1 MGNFYLKK
9 GNPHS
14 FKVSVFLLKLKMFHR
29 ENRRRGSYGVQSEHW
44 QNKSVLMSERTL
56 TSNCFCLFKPVKKK
70 KIKREVKILENLRGG
85 TNIINLIDTVKD
97 PVVGACGAVW
107 VVGLPSFW
115 LCARFLY
122 LSMVPR
128 LFYIPGSFPWLTR
141 GKFCTLQICYKK
153 AETTAFQLLSGTWN
167 INVLLGN

>member
-1 MGNFYLKK
+1 
-9 GNPHS
+9 
-14 FKVSVFLLKLKMFHR
+14 
-29 ENRRRGSYGVQSEHW
+29 
-44 QNKSVLMSERTL
+44 MSERTL

-97 PVVGACGAVW
+97 PVVGACGVVW

-115 LCARFLY
+115 LMMHQMRFLY

-128 LFYIPGSFPWLTR
+128 LFAPGNFPWLPER
-141 GKFCTLQICYKK
+141 NFVPSKFAIRKQKPQPSS
-153 AETTAFQLLSGTWN
+153 F
-167 INVLLGN
+167 